1 MQKYFTDNFV
11 FKNPEFDLK
20 HINLNTKRIIFINK
34 EKENKNKFIPCLF
47 IQEYE
52 QRSKFLIFFH
62 GNNDDIFSSELVG
75 QWISEYLNMNV
86 IIVEYPGYSI
96 YYEEKSADII
106 CEDAKLV
113 YDFIIKTFE
122 LKQEDIYVLGRSL
135 GTGPAVYLAS
145 QKNINSLF
153 LISPF
158 KKINDIYWWFSKILL
173 LDIFKS
179 IDIIKNIKCL
189 TFIIHGEKDN
199 IINVNHSKEL
209 IKILKNINPNN
220 NAIYPPN
227 MTHNEMDFKIDIL
240 DKISNFIS
248 QNNLYSNVRNNY
260 FSLKDKKFDS
270 LFEIPISIQKFLI
283 IKNLQLTQPIII
295 EKEARCSLLLNDE
308 RVAFG
313 TDDLKILIHDI
324 DEDEIQISIDTK
336 NIGQINF
343 LIQLKNNILVGY
355 TDFYI
360 GFYILKRFKYTELTK
375 IYSEK
380 RIIKVEEGNNNN
392 LFVLTVISIIVYNIC
407 DNKITLIKEI
417 QNQYDYN
424 NFIFLSPYILANNK
438 ENTFILNYEEEKKNI
453 SKLKEYSLKSIQTN
467 KNIIQINNS
476 IIGILCKHTFQ
487 YINLN
492 DFSTYSY
499 EHNIDNPDYIYRL
512 SENINAI
519 GNKEGMNIFFT
530 DQEKENSSIKKL
542 NCFEYKNITSIIGLK
557 NGRIIITKSKNNDI
571 NKLENNQECSIY

>member
-1 MQKYFTDNFV
+1 MQKYFTDNYV
-11 FKNPEFDLK
+11 FKNPEFDFK

-34 EKENKNKFIPCLF
+34 EKENNNKFIPCLF

-62 GNNDDIFSSELVG
+62 GNNDDIFSSELAG
-75 QWISEYLNMNV
+75 QWISESLNMNV

-96 YYEEKSADII
+96 YDEEKSADII

-145 QKNINSLF
+145 QKSINSLF

-158 KKINDIYWWFSKILL
+158 KKINDIYSWFSKILL

-179 IDIIKNIKCL
+179 IDIIKDIKCL

-199 IINVNHSKEL
+199 VINVNHSKEL
-209 IKILKNINPNN
+209 VKILKNINPNN
-220 NAIYPPN
+220 KAIYPPN
-227 MTHNEMDFKIDIL
+227 MTHNEMDFKKDIL
-240 DKISNFIS
+240 DKINNFIS
-248 QNNLYSNVRNNY
+248 KNNLYSNVRNNY

-270 LFEIPISIQKFLI
+270 LFEIPISIQNFLI

-295 EKEARCSLLLNDE
+295 EKEARCSFLLNDE

-324 DEDEIQISIDTK
+324 DEDELQISIDTK

-355 TDFYI
+355 ADFYI
-360 GFYILKRFKYTELTK
+360 IFYILKRFKYTELTK

-392 LFVLTVISIIVYNIC
+392 LFVLTVISIIVYNVC

-424 NFIFLSPYILANNK
+424 NFIFLSPYILANTK
-438 ENTFILNYEEEKKNI
+438 ENTFILIYEEEKNNI
-453 SKLKEYSLKSIQTN
+453 SKLKEYSLKTIQTN

-476 IIGILCKHTFQ
+476 IIGILCKHSFQ

-499 EHNIDNPDYIYRL
+499 EHNIVNPEYIYRL

-530 DQEKENSSIKKL
+530 DQKKENSSIKQL
-542 NCFEYKNITSIIGLK
+542 NFYEYKNITSIIGLK

-571 NKLENNQECSIY
+571 NDLEKIQECSIY